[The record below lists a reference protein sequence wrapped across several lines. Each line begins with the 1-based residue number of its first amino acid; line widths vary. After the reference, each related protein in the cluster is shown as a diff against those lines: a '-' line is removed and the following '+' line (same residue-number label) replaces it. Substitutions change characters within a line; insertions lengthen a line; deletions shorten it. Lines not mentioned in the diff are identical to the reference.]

1 MLKGLLEFITVVEQ
15 GNFTLAAEQLG
26 TTRARI
32 SQVIAELEKDL
43 GVQLIVRSTRSMQLT
58 ASGESFY
65 QNCRNGWTILQ
76 DSIEQVKSSQT
87 ELSGLIRIN
96 SVGGWFG
103 ERILSPVLM
112 AFMRSYP
119 QINIELDFSSS
130 HIDLI
135 ADRYDLAVRMG
146 DLPDSNLIARPLTF
160 YPSYVCASADYIKN
174 HPVVNHPKQLKNYPC
189 MLGSMKKWQFNQN
202 SSQTPDLQTYDFLP
216 TGTLQCANGYVA
228 YQAAMAG
235 VAMVRLPS
243 YYVEQDI
250 LAGRLFNMVDGWK
263 VKGSQVSLVYAKAK
277 FKPARIDCLIDFLCA
292 QLADNSRSRFA

>member
-26 TTRARI
+26 TTRARV
-32 SQVIAELEKDL
+32 SQVIAELEQEL
-43 GVQLIVRSTRSMQLT
+43 AVQLIVRSTRSMQLT
-58 ASGESFY
+58 ASGERFY
-65 QNCRNGWTILQ
+65 QNCRNGWSILQ

-87 ELSGLIRIN
+87 QLSGLIRIN

-103 ERILSPVLM
+103 ERILAPLLIQ
-112 AFMRSYP
+112 FMHKYP
-119 QINIELDFSSS
+119 QVKIELDFASS
-130 HIDLI
+130 HVDLI

-160 YPSYVCASADYIKN
+160 YPSYVCASTDYIKN
-174 HPVVNHPKQLKNYPC
+174 YPVVEHPKQLKTYPC
-189 MLGSMKKWQFNQN
+189 ILGSMKKWQFSQN
-202 SSQTPDLQTYDFLP
+202 SQATTQSYDFQP

-243 YYVEQDI
+243 YYVAQDI
-250 LAGRLFNMVDGWK
+250 QAGRLVNMVEGWNA
-263 VKGSQVSLVYAKAK
+263 KGSQVSLVCAKAK
-277 FKPARIDCLIDFLCA
+277 FKPARIECLIDYLCA
-292 QLADNSRSRFA
+292 ELTEDSGSRFA